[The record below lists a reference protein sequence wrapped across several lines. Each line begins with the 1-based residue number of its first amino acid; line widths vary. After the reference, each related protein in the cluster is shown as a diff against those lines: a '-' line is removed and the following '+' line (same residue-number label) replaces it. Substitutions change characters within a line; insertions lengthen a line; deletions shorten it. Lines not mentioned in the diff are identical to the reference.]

1 MNPELR
7 RNLWLELSAHR
18 LLATPALIGLVSVL
32 ILVNSDGNGYPALA
46 TVAGFACVVLL
57 TAWGSKMA
65 ADGIG
70 DEARN
75 RTWDAQRLTSIGP
88 WQMTYGK
95 LAGATAF
102 AWYGGGLCVLVF
114 IAAGVGQLPAPVFRL
129 AGLIVAGSVLCHAVA
144 FTGSLMAAQRN
155 QGTRSTNALVWVF
168 VLLSVASSARRW
180 LAIEQGT
187 VAWWGASHASVNFV
201 LVSAIV
207 FAAWAVFGAYRSM
220 CSALHVPTTP
230 WALVAFLC
238 FASVYLAGFASP
250 SNGSVAGLVA
260 VTGVGVS
267 LAACYGL
274 LFMEQTGAM
283 TLRRLQLRLSRRQW
297 VRAQQELPGWP
308 VALLLALLFAIG
320 TRFASIRDGG
330 TWAIADAAFVF
341 WLFALRDAALMHC
354 FAFAR
359 QPRRVVATTLLYL
372 ALLYGLLPW
381 LLKAFGAHALASL
394 LLPFSIEYSGPNTAA
409 AAAQAVVAVSIAA
422 WRWRR
427 L

>member
-18 LLATPALIGLVSVL
+18 LLATPALIGLVSML
-32 ILVNSDGNGYPALA
+32 ILVNSDGRGYAALA
-46 TVAGFACVVLL
+46 TVAGFACLVLL

-88 WQMTYGK
+88 WQMTWGK

-102 AWYGGGLCVLVF
+102 AWYGGGLCLLVF
-114 IAAGVGQLPAPVFRL
+114 IAAGVGQLPAPVLRL

-155 QGTRSTNALVWVF
+155 PGTRSSNALVWMF

-180 LAIEQGT
+180 LAVDQGT
-187 VAWWGASHASVNFV
+187 VAWWGASYATVNFV
-201 LVSAIV
+201 LVSAV
-207 FAAWAVFGAYRSM
+207 AFAAWAVFGAYRSM

-230 WALVAFLC
+230 WALVVFLC
-238 FASVYLAGFASP
+238 FVTVYLAGFTSL
-250 SNGSVAGLVA
+250 SNGSAAGLVA
-260 VTGVGVS
+260 IMGVGVS

-283 TLRRLQLRLSRRQW
+283 TLRRLQMRLNRRQW
-297 VRAQQELPGWP
+297 TRALQELPGWP

-320 TRFASIRDGG
+320 TRLASIRDGG

-341 WLFALRDAALMHC
+341 WLFAVRDAALMHC

-359 QPRRVVATTLLYL
+359 QPRRVVATTVLYL

-381 LLKAFGAHALASL
+381 LLKAFGAHALADL
-394 LLPFSIEYSGPNTAA
+394 LLPFSVEYTGPKPAA
-409 AAAQAVVAVSIAA
+409 AAVQAVVAVSIAA

>member
-7 RNLWLELSAHR
+7 RNLWLELSTHR
-18 LLATPALIGLVSVL
+18 LLATPAIIALVSAL
-32 ILVNSDGNGYPALA
+32 ILANSDGGGYRALA
-46 TVAGFACVVLL
+46 TVAGFASLL
-57 TAWGSKMA
+57 LLAVWGSKMA

-102 AWYGGGLCVLVF
+102 AWYGGGLCLLVF
-114 IAAGVGQLPAPVFRL
+114 MVAGVGRLPAPVLRL
-129 AGLIVAGSVLCHAVA
+129 AGLIVAGSILCHAVV

-168 VLLSVASSARRW
+168 VMLWTASSTGRWLSVD
-180 LAIEQGT
+180 QGSI
-187 VAWWGASHASVNFV
+187 AWWGASHVSLNFV
-201 LVSAIV
+201 LVSAMV

-230 WALVAFLC
+230 WALVVFLC
-238 FASVYLAGFASP
+238 FASVYLAGFASL
-250 SNGSVAGLVA
+250 SSGSVAGLVA

-274 LFMEQTGAM
+274 LFMEQTGAI
-283 TLRRLQLRLSRRQW
+283 TLRRLQMRIARRQW
-297 VRAQQELPGWP
+297 LAALQEVPGWP
-308 VALLLALLFAIG
+308 VALLLGLLFAIG
-320 TRFASIRDGG
+320 TRFATLRDGG

-341 WLFALRDAALMHC
+341 WLFAVRDAALMHC

-359 QPRRVVATTLLYL
+359 QPRRVVATTMIYL

-381 LLKAFGAHALASL
+381 LLGALGAQALAGL
-394 LLPFSIEYSGPNTAA
+394 LRPLSIEYSVPNTAA
-409 AAAQAVVAVSIAA
+409 AAVQAVVAVSIAA

>member
-1 MNPELR
+1 
-7 RNLWLELSAHR
+7 
-18 LLATPALIGLVSVL
+18 
-32 ILVNSDGNGYPALA
+32 
-46 TVAGFACVVLL
+46 
-57 TAWGSKMA
+57 
-65 ADGIG
+65 
-70 DEARN
+70 
-75 RTWDAQRLTSIGP
+75 
-88 WQMTYGK
+88 
-95 LAGATAF
+95 
-102 AWYGGGLCVLVF
+102 
-114 IAAGVGQLPAPVFRL
+114 
-129 AGLIVAGSVLCHAVA
+129 VA

-155 QGTRSTNALVWVF
+155 PATRSTNALVWMF
-168 VLLSVASSARRW
+168 VLLAVAGSARRW
-180 LAIEQGT
+180 LTVDQGT

-201 LVSAIV
+201 LVSAMV

-230 WALVAFLC
+230 WALVVFLC
-238 FASVYLAGFASP
+238 FVSVYLAGFASP
-250 SNGSVAGLVA
+250 STGSVAGLVA

-283 TLRRLQLRLSRRQW
+283 TLRRLQMRISRRQW
-297 VRAQQELPGWP
+297 LAALQELPGWP

-320 TRFASIRDGG
+320 TRFAALRDGG

-341 WLFALRDAALMHC
+341 WLFAVRDAALMHC

-359 QPRRVVATTLLYL
+359 QPRRVVATTVLYL

-381 LLKAFGAHALASL
+381 LLKAFGAQALAGL
-394 LLPFSIEYSGPNTAA
+394 LLPFSIEYSGPNTAVA
-409 AAAQAVVAVSIAA
+409 AVQALIAVGIAA

>member
-18 LLATPALIGLVSVL
+18 LLATPALIGLVSAL
-32 ILVNSDGNGYPALA
+32 ILVNSDGRGYGALA
-46 TVAGFACVVLL
+46 TVAGFASLL
-57 TAWGSKMA
+57 LLAAWGSKLA

-88 WQMTYGK
+88 WQMTCGK

-102 AWYGGGLCVLVF
+102 AWYGGGLCLLVF
-114 IAAGVGQLPAPVFRL
+114 IAAGVGQLSAPVLRL

-155 QGTRSTNALVWVF
+155 PATRSTNALVWMF
-168 VLLSVASSARRW
+168 VLLAVAGSARRW
-180 LAIEQGT
+180 LTVDQGT

-201 LVSAIV
+201 LVSAMV

-230 WALVAFLC
+230 WALVVFLC
-238 FASVYLAGFASP
+238 FVSVYLAGFASP
-250 SNGSVAGLVA
+250 STGSVAGLVA

-274 LFMEQTGAM
+274 LFLEQTGAM
-283 TLRRLQLRLSRRQW
+283 TLRRLQMRISRRQW
-297 VRAQQELPGWP
+297 LAALQELPGWP

-320 TRFASIRDGG
+320 TRFAALRDGG

-341 WLFALRDAALMHC
+341 WLFAVRDAALMHC

-359 QPRRVVATTLLYL
+359 QPRRVVATTVLYL

-381 LLKAFGAHALASL
+381 LLKAFGAQALAGL
-394 LLPFSIEYSGPNTAA
+394 LLPFSIEYSGPNTAVA
-409 AAAQAVVAVSIAA
+409 AVQALIAVGIAA

>member
-1 MNPELR
+1 
-7 RNLWLELSAHR
+7 
-18 LLATPALIGLVSVL
+18 
-32 ILVNSDGNGYPALA
+32 
-46 TVAGFACVVLL
+46 
-57 TAWGSKMA
+57 
-65 ADGIG
+65 
-70 DEARN
+70 
-75 RTWDAQRLTSIGP
+75 
-88 WQMTYGK
+88 MTCGK

-102 AWYGGGLCVLVF
+102 AWYGGGLCLLVF
-114 IAAGVGQLPAPVFRL
+114 IAAGVGQLPMPVLRL

-155 QGTRSTNALVWVF
+155 PGTRSTNALVWMF

-180 LAIEQGT
+180 LAADQGT
-187 VAWWGASHASVNFV
+187 VAWWGASYATVNFV

-230 WALVAFLC
+230 WALVVFLC
-238 FASVYLAGFASP
+238 FASVYLAGFASL
-250 SNGSVAGLVA
+250 SNGSAAGLVA
-260 VTGVGVS
+260 VAGVGVS

-283 TLRRLQLRLSRRQW
+283 TLRRLQMRISRRQW
-297 VRAQQELPGWP
+297 IPALQELPGWP

-320 TRFASIRDGG
+320 TRLASIRDGG

-341 WLFALRDAALMHC
+341 WLFAVRDAALMHC

-359 QPRRVVATTLLYL
+359 QPRRVVATTVLYIV
-372 ALLYGLLPW
+372 LLYGLLPW

-394 LLPFSIEYSGPNTAA
+394 LLPFSSEYTGPNTAA
-409 AAAQAVVAVSIAA
+409 AAAQAVVAVCIAA

>member
-7 RNLWLELSAHR
+7 RNLWLELSVHR
-18 LLATPALIGLVSVL
+18 LLATPAIIALVGAL
-32 ILVNSDGNGYPALA
+32 ILANSDGNGYPVLA
-46 TVAGFACVVLL
+46 AVAGFASLVLL
-57 TAWGSKMA
+57 AAWGSKMA

-88 WQMTYGK
+88 WQMTFGK

-102 AWYGGGLCVLVF
+102 AWYGGGLCLLVF
-114 IAAGVGQLPAPVFRL
+114 IVAGVGQLPAPVLRL

-155 QGTRSTNALVWVF
+155 PATRSTNALVWMF
-168 VLLSVASSARRW
+168 VLLSAASSARRW
-180 LAIEQGT
+180 LTVDQGT
-187 VAWWGASHASVNFV
+187 VTWWGASHASVNFV

-230 WALVAFLC
+230 WALVVFLC
-238 FASVYLAGFASP
+238 FVSVYLAGFASQ

-267 LAACYGL
+267 LAAGYGL

-283 TLRRLQLRLSRRQW
+283 TLRRLQMRISRRQW
-297 VRAQQELPGWP
+297 LEAQQELPGWP

-341 WLFALRDAALMHC
+341 WLFAVRDAALMHC

-359 QPRRVVATTLLYL
+359 QPRRVVATTVLYL

-381 LLKAFGAHALASL
+381 LLKALGAHALASL

-409 AAAQAVVAVSIAA
+409 AAVQAVIVVGIAA

>member
-1 MNPELR
+1 
-7 RNLWLELSAHR
+7 LWLELSAHR
-18 LLATPALIGLVSVL
+18 LLATPALVALVSAL
-32 ILVNSDGNGYPALA
+32 ILVNSDGSGHAALA
-46 TVAGFACVVLL
+46 TVAGFAGLVLL

-88 WQMTYGK
+88 WQMTWGK

-102 AWYGGGLCVLVF
+102 AWYGGGLCLLVF
-114 IAAGVGQLPAPVFRL
+114 IAAGVGQLPAPVLRL

-155 QGTRSTNALVWVF
+155 QGTRSSNALVWMF

-180 LAIEQGT
+180 LAVEQGT

-230 WALVAFLC
+230 WALVVFLC

-250 SNGSVAGLVA
+250 ANGSVAGLVA

-330 TWAIADAAFVF
+330 SWAIADAAFVF
-341 WLFALRDAALMHC
+341 WLFAVRDAALMHC

-381 LLKAFGAHALASL
+381 LLKAFGAHALAGL
-394 LLPFSIEYSGPNTAA
+394 LLPFSIQYTGPNTVAA
-409 AAAQAVVAVSIAA
+409 AVQAVVAVSIAA

>member
-18 LLATPALIGLVSVL
+18 LLATPALIALVGAL
-32 ILVNSDGNGYPALA
+32 ILANSDSNGYRVLA
-46 TVAGFACVVLL
+46 TVAGYASLLLL
-57 TAWGSKMA
+57 TALGSKMA

-102 AWYGGGLCVLVF
+102 AWYGGGLCLLVF
-114 IAAGVGQLPAPVFRL
+114 VVAGAGQLPGPVLRL

-144 FTGSLMAAQRN
+144 FIGSLMAAQRN
-155 QGTRSTNALVWVF
+155 PATRSTNALVWMF
-168 VLLSVASSARRW
+168 VLLAVAGSARRW
-180 LAIEQGT
+180 LTVDQGT

-201 LVSAIV
+201 LVSAMV
-207 FAAWAVFGAYRSM
+207 FAAWAVLGAYRSM

-230 WALVAFLC
+230 WALVVFLC
-238 FASVYLAGFASP
+238 FVSVYLAGFASP
-250 SNGSVAGLVA
+250 STGSATGLVA
-260 VTGVGVS
+260 TIGVGVG
-267 LAACYGL
+267 LVACYGL
-274 LFMEQTGAM
+274 LFLEQTGAM
-283 TLRRLQLRLSRRQW
+283 TLRRLQTRISRRQW
-297 VRAQQELPGWP
+297 AQAQQELPGWP

-320 TRFASIRDGG
+320 TRLASIRDGG

-354 FAFAR
+354 FAFSR
-359 QPRRVVATTLLYL
+359 QPRRVVATTVLYL
-372 ALLYGLLPW
+372 AVLYGLLPW